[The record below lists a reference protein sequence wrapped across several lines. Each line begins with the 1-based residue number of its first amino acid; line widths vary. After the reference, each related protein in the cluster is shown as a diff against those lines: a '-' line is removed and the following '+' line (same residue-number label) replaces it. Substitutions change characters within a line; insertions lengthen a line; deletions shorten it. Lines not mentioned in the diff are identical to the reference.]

1 VLQSLIIV
9 SREGFE
15 AFLIVAITLAY
26 LRKSGQ
32 AHLIRAVH
40 WAIAASVVASG
51 ALAYVL
57 YQGVNEALWEAVLGA
72 VTVVMVAT
80 LVIHMWRMAP
90 RLKREMEQRLEQVT
104 TRRSNWMA
112 FAGVFLFTLLMI
124 SREGMETAL
133 MLYQIRGG
141 FLTGA
146 LLGLAAAVALSWL
159 WARVGHR
166 VPLKRFFQVTSIYLL
181 LFMLQVGVYTFHE
194 FAEAGVLPNSDALHE
209 ATEILS
215 PYGLYGKWFSVMIIL
230 ACATWLA
237 IAWIIDSRR
246 PAPVGAGL
254 LRFRESDGL
263 HRSPEIGQAARQQR
277 VR

>member
-1 VLQSLIIV
+1 MLQSFIIV

-15 AFLIVAITLAY
+15 AFLIVAITLSY
-26 LRKSGQ
+26 LRKTGQ
-32 AHLIRAVH
+32 ARLVRAVH
-40 WAIAASVVASG
+40 WAIAASIAASG

-57 YQGVNEALWEAVLGA
+57 YQGVNEALWEAVLGSL
-72 VTVVMVAT
+72 TVMMVAT

-90 RLKREMEQRLEQVT
+90 RLKREMEQRLEEIT
-104 TRRSNWMA
+104 TRRSHWMA
-112 FAGVFLFTLLMI
+112 FTGVFLFSLLMMT
-124 SREGMETAL
+124 REGMETAL

-141 FLTGA
+141 YLTGA
-146 LLGLAAAVALSWL
+146 LLGLVAAVALSWL

-181 LFMLQVGVYTFHE
+181 LFMVQVGVYTFHE

-215 PYGLYGKWFSVMIIL
+215 PYGLYGKWFSLMIVL

-237 IAWIIDSRR
+237 IAWVIDSLR
-246 PAPVGAGL
+246 PSPSVA
-254 LRFRESDGL
+254 
-263 HRSPEIGQAARQQR
+263 RSKSL
-277 VR
+277 

>member
-1 VLQSLIIV
+1 MLQSFIIV

-26 LRKSGQ
+26 LRKTGQ

-40 WAIAASVVASG
+40 WAIVASLAASG

-72 VTVVMVAT
+72 VTVVMVGT
-80 LVIHMWRMAP
+80 LVIHMWRAAP
-90 RLKREMEQRLEQVT
+90 RLKREMEQRLEEVT
-104 TRRSNWMA
+104 TRRSSWMA

-124 SREGMETAL
+124 TREGMETAL
-133 MLYQIRGG
+133 MLYQIHGG

-181 LFMLQVGVYTFHE
+181 LFMLQVAVYTFHE

-215 PYGLYGKWFSVMIIL
+215 PYGLYGKWFSVMIVL

-237 IAWIIDSRR
+237 VAWVIDSRK
-246 PAPVGAGL
+246 PALYPQRSAGAGVV
-254 LRFRESDGL
+254 
-263 HRSPEIGQAARQQR
+263 RSKS
-277 VR
+277 